1 MIFNLEKISN
11 IDGQSSSIKSTL
23 NGSYY
28 NSTWDD
34 PVHDSFGEFIDA
46 YGKQIDMLSSL
57 ANQLSEACKSLESI
71 DIDGINKKY
80 SSQK

>member
-1 MIFNLEKISN
+1 MEFNLEKISN
-11 IDGQSSSIKSTL
+11 LDCDFGSIKSVL
-23 NGSYY
+23 KNSYN
-28 NSTWDD
+28 NSSWDD
-34 PVHDSFGEFIDA
+34 PVHDSFGLFIEA
-46 YGKQIDMLSSL
+46 YEKQIDMLSSL